1 MNFFAWFLFSVFALF
16 ATLLMEVLLAMAIFI
31 YLNLEAQDLFAV
43 LVAWSRDLMNMLLEF
58 FRGFAPDL
66 ASRTDVS
73 LAGDLAP
80 KAFLLLV
87 LGLFASGVIRF
98 FAWMVRRL
106 ARNDDY

>member
-1 MNFFAWFLFSVFALF
+1 MLDKR
-16 ATLLMEVLLAMAIFI
+16 VLWAHTFQHYMSG
-31 YLNLEAQDLFAV
+31 AQTVHRAVILFAV
-43 LVAWSRDLMNMLLEF
+43 LVAWSREMLNMLLEF
-58 FRGFAPDL
+58 FRGLAPDL

-106 ARNDDY
+106 ARSDDY